1 MGFLLLFPLVVAG
14 GSQLAAPDSG
24 AVLSSA
30 RRAQAAFES
39 TRRGSLPERPG
50 GWSGICGQRIGRICY
65 WYEGDD
71 HDTAPP
77 EPARIREARARLL
90 AALDEAGAA
99 LPGDEW
105 TGGRRVRYRLEAG
118 RPGGAARAAEQC
130 GAVGWWCGARAGL
143 VRHVTGEFAAA
154 DSPFAVALADM
165 PADER
170 CRWNDLSPLLEGEL
184 AERYHRLDCDGRS
197 AFEARGG
204 GLPQPPYPPPGN
216 DRPPAPPPR
225 GARAPIHQGPRTP

>member
-1 MGFLLLFPLVVAG
+1 MGFLLLFPLVLAG

-24 AVLSSA
+24 AVLNSA

-71 HDTAPP
+71 NDTAPP

-90 AALDEAGAA
+90 AALEEAGAA

-105 TGGRRVRYRLEAG
+105 IAGQRVRYLLEDSQ
-118 RPGGAARAAEQC
+118 PARAARVAEQC
-130 GAVGWWCGARAGL
+130 RAVAWWCEALAGL
-143 VRHVTGEFAAA
+143 GRHVTGGFSPAPRTLPPPPAARPPHEPCRPA
-154 DSPFAVALADM
+154 AISP
-165 PADER
+165 P
-170 CRWNDLSPLLEGEL
+170 PP
-184 AERYHRLDCDGRS
+184 AERRGR
-197 AFEARGG
+197 
-204 GLPQPPYPPPGN
+204 
-216 DRPPAPPPR
+216 
-225 GARAPIHQGPRTP
+225 